1 VKTYDGSLK
10 PGSRKSRPW
19 LVAVPTALLVLLGI
33 IWSGFW
39 YWSAT
44 TAETTMSA
52 WRTREAGAGRIY
64 GCTTTN
70 FGGYPFRIEVD
81 CAEPSVDDRR
91 TALSIRAH
99 NLAAV
104 AQVFDPTLVI
114 AEIAAPLTVGPLG
127 GPPAATMNWSLAQA
141 SLRGRPGAPERLSIA
156 VDKPDVVAAP
166 SGASLAVAEH
176 MELHGRFAPEST
188 PGHPVLDLALD
199 LKGATAPALV
209 PAAGTLG
216 PLVSAGTD
224 LSVVAV
230 LHGVSD
236 LTPKPLA
243 EELRQL
249 QAANGRLEFTNARL
263 QQGDLTVTATGVV
276 ALTPRG
282 TLTGDLRL
290 TVVNLAKLI
299 PILGIDRMI
308 SRAVPQDTINR
319 VAPALDRLMPGLGGV
334 LRGGGSPAGGGA
346 SSDASAAAGAAVLGG
361 QQTEFEGKRAV
372 TLALRFDDGAAFLGP
387 IKLGEIP
394 PLY

>member
-1 VKTYDGSLK
+1 VKKTQYDSLK
-10 PGSRKSRPW
+10 SGSRKSRPW
-19 LVAVPTALLVLLGI
+19 LVAVPTAFLVLLGI

-44 TAETTMSA
+44 TAETTMDA
-52 WRTREAGAGRIY
+52 WRAREASAGRSY
-64 GCTTTN
+64 GCATTN

-81 CAEPSVDDRR
+81 CAQPSVDDRR
-91 TALSIRAH
+91 TALSIRAR
-99 NLAAV
+99 NLTAV

-114 AEIAAPLTVGPLG
+114 GEIAPPLTVGPLG
-127 GPPAATMNWSLAQA
+127 GEPAATMNWTLAQA
-141 SLRGRPGAPERLSIA
+141 SLRGRPAAPERLSI
-156 VDKPDVVAAP
+156 VVERPDIAAAP
-166 SGASLAVAEH
+166 SGAPIAVAEH

-199 LKGATAPALV
+199 LKGASLPAAV
-209 PAAGTLG
+209 PAAGTFA

-224 LSVVAV
+224 LSVVAA

-236 LTPKPLA
+236 LTLKPLA
-243 EELRQL
+243 EELRQI

-263 QQGDLTVTATGVV
+263 QQGDLTVAATGAV

-290 TVVNLAKLI
+290 TVVNLSKLI
-299 PILGIDRMI
+299 PLLGIDRKI
-308 SRAVPQDTINR
+308 AQAVPQETLNR

-334 LRGGGSPAGGGA
+334 LRGGGQPSGGGA
-346 SSDASAAAGAAVLGG
+346 SAAAAAGAAVLGG
-361 QQTEFEGKRAV
+361 QQTEFEGQQAV
-372 TLALRFDDGAAFLGP
+372 TLALRFDDGTAFIGP
-387 IKLGEIP
+387 FKVGQIP